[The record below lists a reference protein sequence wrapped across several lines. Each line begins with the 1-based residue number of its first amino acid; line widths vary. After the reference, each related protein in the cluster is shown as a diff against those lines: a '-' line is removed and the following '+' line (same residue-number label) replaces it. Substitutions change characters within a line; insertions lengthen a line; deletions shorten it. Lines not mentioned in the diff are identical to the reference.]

1 MVFGKLAGEHAFKY
15 CNNNSQQ
22 DNNKEDIINIIRKN
36 TDILNREK
44 GSNPYLVHQKIQK
57 IMDDHVGIV
66 REEKELKEGINKLE
80 EIKKEIKKI
89 KAYPASQ
96 YNPGWNLAID
106 LNNMI
111 IICEAVAR
119 AALIREESRGAH
131 TRLDY
136 PEESEEGLT
145 FNSIVKKAEDGS
157 MSTDKKQRSM
167 PPNELSK
174 IAYSDLKELENG

>member
-1 MVFGKLAGEHAFKY
+1 M
-15 CNNNSQQ
+15 
-22 DNNKEDIINIIRKN
+22 DN
-36 TDILNREK
+36 
-44 GSNPYLVHQKIQK
+44 
-57 IMDDHVGIV
+57 HVGIV
-66 REEKELKEGINKLE
+66 REEKELKQGITKLKD
-80 EIKKEIKKI
+80 IKTELKNM

-111 IICEAVAR
+111 VICEAVAL
-119 AALIREESRGAH
+119 AALHREESRGAH
-131 TRLDY
+131 TRIDY